1 MTDQSVLAVFE
12 HRTNPL
18 VHAVDHAG
26 AMHLTRDRLL
36 IPLIA
41 SICQGVQA
49 PITAQTEA
57 ILAAGIDPQVMLEV
71 VYQLTPV
78 VGTLRVAQALPAI
91 QRVFTDQH
99 VAVTA
104 AVPDQ
109 AADFGNQ
116 TQAELYGTEIKHL
129 LHDLPDGAG
138 DFIPAA
144 LTNHFFNDYYRYG
157 VLSVKDRERYE
168 LLALITLN
176 VDFQIKAHARGS
188 LKAGNTESELVW
200 SAIQL
205 LPYIGFPLVIN
216 SVRVIHDAATALA
229 E

>member
-18 VHAVDHAG
+18 VHAVAHAG

>member
-18 VHAVDHAG
+18 VHAVAHAG

-91 QRVFTDQH
+91 QRV
-99 VAVTA
+99 
-104 AVPDQ
+104 
-109 AADFGNQ
+109 
-116 TQAELYGTEIKHL
+116 HL
-129 LHDLPDGAG
+129 E
-138 DFIPAA
+138 
-144 LTNHFFNDYYRYG
+144 N
-157 VLSVKDRERYE
+157 
-168 LLALITLN
+168 
-176 VDFQIKAHARGS
+176 
-188 LKAGNTESELVW
+188 
-200 SAIQL
+200 
-205 LPYIGFPLVIN
+205 GFRN
-216 SVRVIHDAATALA
+216 
-229 E
+229 

>member
-1 MTDQSVLAVFE
+1 MTEQPVLAGFDR
-12 HRTNPL
+12 RTCPL
-18 VHAVDHAG
+18 VRAVDHAG
-26 AMHLTRDRLL
+26 AMHLTRERLL

-41 SICQGVQA
+41 SICQGTIS
-49 PITAQTEA
+49 PIAAQTETVW
-57 ILAAGIDPQVMLEV
+57 AAGVAPEIVLEV

-78 VGTLRVAQALPAI
+78 VGTLRVSQALPAI
-91 QRVFTDQH
+91 QQVFTDQH
-99 VAVTA
+99 VTLA
-104 AVPDQ
+104 AATPDQ
-109 AADFGNQ
+109 APGFGEQ
-116 TQAELYGTEIKHL
+116 TQAELYGTEIKQL
-129 LHDLPDGAG
+129 LQDLPDGAG

-176 VDFQIKAHARGS
+176 VAFQIKAHARGS